1 MATPGDDVIRAWM
14 TKLVPTVDLNTM
26 TTKQFIV
33 RLGQAMGGVELSS
46 KKAFIKA
53 TLTEI
58 LDEMDDDDDEE
69 ESSSEDEDEEVKP
82 APKKKRGGGGGLTA
96 QKEISSEMAKFLG
109 KQDRLAARTEI
120 VKAIWAYVK
129 ENNLQNPTDKREIIL
144 DDTLKQ
150 LFPCDR
156 FTMFTM
162 NKYIG
167 SHIHPYP
174 PVDLTKNSS
183 TPKKRKAP
191 SGKKGE
197 KKKRTPGQQA
207 PYRLS
212 PALADVC
219 GKDILPRPQVTQ
231 ALWVYIR
238 ANNLQNP
245 NDKRE
250 ILCDAKLQAVMGGN
264 ARVTMF
270 SMNKHITPHLLEKL
284 DKSMYIH
291 EENDKDEDATS
302 SEEEE
307 ESESESE

>member
-33 RLGQAMGGVELSS
+33 RLGQDMGGVELSS

-69 ESSSEDEDEEVKP
+69 DSSSSEDEDEEVKP

-120 VKAIWAYVK
+120 VKAIWAYVR

-156 FTMFTM
+156 FTMVSVSIVFCH
-162 NKYIG
+162 NIY
-167 SHIHPYP
+167 S
-174 PVDLTKNSS
+174 
-183 TPKKRKAP
+183 
-191 SGKKGE
+191 
-197 KKKRTPGQQA
+197 
-207 PYRLS
+207 
-212 PALADVC
+212 
-219 GKDILPRPQVTQ
+219 
-231 ALWVYIR
+231 
-238 ANNLQNP
+238 
-245 NDKRE
+245 
-250 ILCDAKLQAVMGGN
+250 
-264 ARVTMF
+264 
-270 SMNKHITPHLLEKL
+270 
-284 DKSMYIH
+284 
-291 EENDKDEDATS
+291 
-302 SEEEE
+302 
-307 ESESESE
+307 